1 MDLYYRLVYQLGG
14 GTLMIEI
21 LIVDDQEMIRQ
32 SLELMLNSK
41 TGIKVIGTAVDGRDA
56 IRKVQQKKPDVIL
69 MDIRMPG
76 MDGIECLKII
86 KEFHTAIKVI
96 ILTTFDDDEYIYESL
111 KYGANGFLLKGTK
124 MEALVKAIE
133 VVNQGGAM
141 MDPNVSSKVMN
152 LFAQMAKADYSSN
165 VRISDYED
173 LNNNELKIV
182 KSIGQGLSNKEIS
195 SSLNFTEG
203 TVRNY
208 ISSILRKLDLRDR
221 TQIAIFA
228 IQSSLMIR
236 DIEE

>member
-1 MDLYYRLVYQLGG
+1 
-14 GTLMIEI
+14 MIKV

-32 SLELMLNSK
+32 SLELMLSSK
-41 TGIKVIGTAVDGRDA
+41 VNIEVIGTANDGRDA
-56 IRKVQQKKPDVIL
+56 VRKVQQEKPDVIL
-69 MDIRMPG
+69 LDIRMPG

-86 KEFHTAIKVI
+86 KEFHKGIKVI

-111 KYGANGFLLKGTK
+111 KNGANGFLLKGTK
-124 MEALVKAIE
+124 MSELVKAIE
-133 VVNQGGAM
+133 VVNNGGSM
-141 MDPNVSSKVMN
+141 MDPNVSTKVMH

-182 KSIGQGLSNKEIS
+182 KAIGQGLSNKEIS
-195 SSLNFTEG
+195 SSLNFTDG

-208 ISSILRKLDLRDR
+208 ISSVLRKLDLRDR

-228 IQSSLMIR
+228 IQSSLMLR
-236 DIEE
+236 DLEE